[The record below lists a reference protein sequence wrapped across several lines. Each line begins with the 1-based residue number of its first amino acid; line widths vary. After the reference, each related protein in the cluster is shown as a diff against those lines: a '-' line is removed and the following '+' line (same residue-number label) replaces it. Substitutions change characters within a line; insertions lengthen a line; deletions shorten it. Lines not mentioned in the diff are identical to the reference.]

1 MTRPATPFVPPQ
13 PPCGRLRDYGSAVA
27 GTTGHGESARG
38 GGGFV
43 AAVVALA
50 LVVGGVWWF
59 VGRGGDEPAE
69 GGADPAAAPAA
80 PEDRA
85 DCVQLVVASSPE
97 KHDVL
102 SELAAEYNDAG
113 REVGGECSWVQVT
126 RPSSGAAAAALARG
140 WDERTDGPRP
150 DVWSPA
156 ASGWLEIARL
166 DARAADRP
174 DIFPTEAPSIA
185 SSPLVVAMPRP
196 MAEALGW
203 PDASIG
209 WADLLELARDPG
221 GWASQ
226 GHPEWGRFKL
236 GKTNPNFSTSGL
248 NATVGTF
255 FAATGVSSDLTVAQ
269 VQDPA
274 VAEYVRSLESSV
286 VHYGDTTLTFL
297 DNLLTAD
304 REGQGL
310 TYVSA
315 VAVEE
320 KSVLDYN
327 AGNPSADPD
336 ATDLEPPRT
345 PLAAIYPAEGTLLSD
360 SPFAVLQADWVDAQ
374 KQAVAEDLLGWLL
387 EEDQQQRFAEA
398 GFRTAERVT
407 GPLATLENG
416 IVAEQPT
423 AVLGTPGAEVLAA
436 VRDAWEEYRKPARV
450 LMVLDVSGSMGAD
463 VEGTGASRLEL
474 AQQATAGALDQFAT
488 QDQIG
493 LWVFSTE
500 TAQGQDPWREAV
512 PIGPRDSVVDSIRS
526 SVENLVADG
535 GTALYATTKAAHR
548 AVEEQATDASIN
560 AVVLLTDGM
569 NEHSDNNLQA
579 VLDQLTTEGSSTGV
593 RVFTIGYG
601 EDADQETLEQIA
613 AASRA
618 RSYNASDAASIDQV
632 MVDVVSNF

>member
-1 MTRPATPFVPPQ
+1 MSSGTS
-13 PPCGRLRDYGSAVA
+13 GSGGQRA
-27 GTTGHGESARG
+27 GA

-50 LVVGGVWWF
+50 VVVAGVWWF
-59 VGRGGDEPAE
+59 VGRGGDENPASGG
-69 GGADPAAAPAA
+69 GGAEAAPTV
-80 PEDRA
+80 PEDRT

-102 SELAAEYNDAG
+102 STLAEEYNGAD
-113 REVGGECSWVQVT
+113 RQVGGSCSWVEVT

-140 WDERTDGPRP
+140 WDEQTDGPRP

-156 ASGWLEIARL
+156 ASGWIEIARL
-166 DARAADRP
+166 DARNADRP
-174 DIFPTEAPSIA
+174 DIFPTEAPSLA

-203 PDASIG
+203 PEAAIG
-209 WADLLELARDPG
+209 WADLRELATDSA
-221 GWASQ
+221 GWASR

-274 VAEYVRSLESSV
+274 VAEYVRALEASV

-297 DNLLTAD
+297 DNLLAAD

-315 VAVEE
+315 VTVEE

-327 AGNPSADPD
+327 AGNPSADPE

-345 PLAAIYPAEGTLLSD
+345 QLAAIYPAEGTLLSD
-360 SPFAVLQADWVDAQ
+360 SPYAVLEADWVDDQ
-374 KQAVAEDLLGWLL
+374 KRAVAEDLLTWLL
-387 EEDQQQRFAEA
+387 EDEQQQRFAEA
-398 GFRTAERVT
+398 GFRTAAGET
-407 GPLATLENG
+407 GPLATTDNG
-416 IVAEQPT
+416 VVPEQPT
-423 AVLGTPGAEVLAA
+423 AVLGTPAADVLAA

-450 LMVLDVSGSMGAD
+450 LMVLDVSGSMAAD
-463 VEGTGASRLEL
+463 VEGTGSSRLEL
-474 AQQATAGALDQFAT
+474 AQAATERALDEFAE

-493 LWVFSTE
+493 FWAFSSE
-500 TAQGQDPWREAV
+500 QAQGQDPWREVV
-512 PIGPRDSVVDSIRS
+512 PMGPRDDVVGPVAEAVR
-526 SVENLVADG
+526 VLVADG

-548 AVEEQATDASIN
+548 SVESQADAASIN
-560 AVVLLTDGM
+560 AVVLLTDGV
-569 NEHSDNNLQA
+569 NEHSDNDLEA
-579 VLDQLTTEGSSTGV
+579 VLDQLATEGSEAGV

-601 EDADQETLEQIA
+601 EDADQETLAAIA
-613 AASRA
+613 EASRA

-632 MVDVVSNF
+632 MIDVVSNF

>member
-1 MTRPATPFVPPQ
+1 
-13 PPCGRLRDYGSAVA
+13 
-27 GTTGHGESARG
+27 
-38 GGGFV
+38 V

-50 LVVGGVWWF
+50 VVVAGVWWF
-59 VGRGGDEPAE
+59 VGRGGDE
-69 GGADPAAAPAA
+69 DPAAGGGGGEAA
-80 PEDRA
+80 PSAPGDRA
-85 DCVQLVVASSPE
+85 ECVQLVVASSPE
-97 KHDVL
+97 KHDVF
-102 SELAAEYNDAG
+102 SALAEEYNGAD
-113 REVGGECSWVQVT
+113 RQVGGSCSWVQVT

-140 WDERTDGPRP
+140 WDEQTDGPRP

-156 ASGWLEIARL
+156 ASGWIEIARL
-166 DARAADRP
+166 DARNADRP
-174 DIFPTEAPSIA
+174 DVFPTGAPSIA

-203 PDASIG
+203 PDAAIG
-209 WADLLELARDPG
+209 WGDLRELATDPA
-221 GWASQ
+221 GWSSV

-269 VQDPA
+269 VEDPA
-274 VAEYVRSLESSV
+274 VAEYVRALETSV

-297 DNLLTAD
+297 DNLLAAD
-304 REGQGL
+304 QEGQGL

-315 VAVEE
+315 VTVEE

-345 PLAAIYPAEGTLLSD
+345 PLAAVYPAEGTLLSD
-360 SPFAVLQADWVDAQ
+360 SPYAVLEADWVDDQ
-374 KQAVAEDLLGWLL
+374 KRAVAEDLLAWLL
-387 EEDQQQRFAEA
+387 EDAQQQRFAEA
-398 GFRTAERVT
+398 GFRTAGGET
-407 GPLATLENG
+407 GPLATTDNG
-416 IVAEQPT
+416 VVPEQPT

-450 LMVLDVSGSMGAD
+450 LMVLDVSGSMAAD
-463 VEGTGASRLEL
+463 VEGTGSSRLEL
-474 AQQATAGALDQFAT
+474 AQAATERALDEFAE

-493 LWVFSTE
+493 FWVFSSE
-500 TAQGQDPWREAV
+500 QAQGADPWREVVPLGARDDVVEDIASAV
-512 PIGPRDSVVDSIRS
+512 RS
-526 SVENLVADG
+526 LVADG

-548 AVEEQATDASIN
+548 SVESEASTDSIN
-560 AVVLLTDGM
+560 AVVLLTDGV
-569 NEHSDNNLQA
+569 NEHSDNDLQA
-579 VLDQLTTEGSSTGV
+579 VLDQLSTEGSETGV

-601 EDADQETLEQIA
+601 EDADQETLSAIA
-613 AASRA
+613 EASRA